1 MVNEWLIVIAFLCE
15 KHHFYGQVLVLAQSK
30 NFFQH
35 RVHRVPQ
42 SSTESILELT
52 AKFCQI

>member
-30 NFFQH
+30 KIFSTFQVQVFA
-35 RVHRVPQ
+35 RKNLN
-42 SSTESILELT
+42 LE
-52 AKFCQI
+52 